1 MNKTTP
7 TPARLSA
14 VCEDQLPWEP
24 KARTRKDEDYLCLVT
39 HLGAFAFKD
48 REEQTYY
55 CRRYHEL
62 PKHHRDR
69 FHNVHLEKSLKERI
83 KIAMAQVEEENK
95 LKNRAATLK
104 MHAEQR
110 KVSRQWLIDLC
121 SELDNLCTPTAADVL
136 VQRRRSEIMAALKD
150 PQTSAATR
158 EILRQEARTYATESA
173 ARYFSDIDTAMQKA
187 LRASGSKE
195 EVAKIMGPHLAWIKF
210 QSARLMSIKVAAM
223 PQVPDLSGRDV
234 LLETERNTY
243 RKASQ
248 GCRDIENRSA
258 HF

>member
-1 MNKTTP
+1 MNKTIP

-14 VCEDQLPWEP
+14 VCQDQFPREP
-24 KARTRKDEDYLCLVT
+24 KVRTRKDEDYLCLVT

-62 PKHHRDR
+62 PKQHRDR

-95 LKNRAATLK
+95 LKDRAATLK

-110 KVSRQWLIDLC
+110 KVSRRWLMDLC
-121 SELDNLCTPTAADVL
+121 NELDRLCTPTAADIL
-136 VQRRRSEIMAALKD
+136 VQRRRSEIVIALKD
-150 PQTSAATR
+150 PQTSAATAGT
-158 EILRQEARTYATESA
+158 LRQEAKTYAIESA
-173 ARYFSDIDTAMQKA
+173 TRYFADIETATQKA

-195 EVAKIMGPHLAWIKF
+195 EVAKIMQPHFAWIKF
-210 QSARLMSIKVAAM
+210 QTARLMSIKVAAM
-223 PQVPDLSGRDV
+223 PQVPDLPGRDV